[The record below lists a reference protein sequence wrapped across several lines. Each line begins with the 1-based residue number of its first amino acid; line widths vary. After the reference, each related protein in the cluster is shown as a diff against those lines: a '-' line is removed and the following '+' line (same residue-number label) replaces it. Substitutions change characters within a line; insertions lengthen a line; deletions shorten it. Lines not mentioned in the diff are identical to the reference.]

1 MRKFY
6 SLFLLLALSATLSAS
21 EFRGFLLTRDGLQLT
36 GYFNLIEYSPT
47 GNYITFT
54 NDFGDIYSI
63 HPMLVRGF
71 GFSKDGTSFRYIS
84 RFHNGQWYF
93 LREEIYGRTLRL
105 YRLPDN
111 ENQWVDDS
119 LLKLYTDPPPT
130 FYIGYGDGQLLPVPR
145 VGFKRTLRDF
155 LSTASPELASKI
167 GKKGY
172 RYRDLYAIIGQV
184 NELTGRQRRRL

>member
-1 MRKFY
+1 MRKLY
-6 SLFLLLALSATLSAS
+6 SIFLLLALSATLSAS
-21 EFRGFLLTRDGLQLT
+21 EFRGFLLTRDGIQLT

-93 LREEIYGRTLRL
+93 LREEVYGRTLRL

-111 ENQWVDDS
+111 ENNWVDDS

-130 FYIGYGDGQLLPVPR
+130 FYIGYGEDQLLPVPR
-145 VGFKRTLRDF
+145 VGFKRTMREF
-155 LSTASPELASKI
+155 LSTASPELAGKI

-172 RYRDLYAIIGQV
+172 RYRDLYAIVGQV

>member
-1 MRKFY
+1 MRTFY
-6 SLFLLLALSATLSAS
+6 SLFLLLALSVTLSAS
-21 EFRGFLLTRDGLQLT
+21 EYRGFLLTRDGIQLT
-36 GYFNLIEYSPT
+36 GYFNLIQYSAT

-93 LREEIYGRTLRL
+93 LREEVYGRTLRL

-111 ENQWVDDS
+111 DNNWVDDS
-119 LLKLYTDPPPT
+119 LLKLYTNPPPT
-130 FYIGYGDGQLLPVPR
+130 FYIGYGEGKLLPVPR
-145 VGFKRTLRDF
+145 VGFKRTMRDF
-155 LSTASPELASKI
+155 LATASPELARKI